1 MTTQHDETP
10 WVALHDVHRLY
21 GYSSVRSA
29 YNAVAGQ
36 AFPVETYK
44 LGRTIVIDRAV
55 HEEFFAAHRRSGLA
69 ALRKSRSTKQ
79 QSEGSDA

>member
-10 WVALHDVHRLY
+10 WVALQDVHHLY
-21 GYSSVRSA
+21 GYTSVRSA
-29 YNAVAGQ
+29 YNAVAAQ

-44 LGRTIVIDRAV
+44 LGRMIVIDRVV

-69 ALRKSRSTKQ
+69 ALRKGQSTTQ
-79 QSEGSDA
+79 QSEDSNA